1 MLTVLVP
8 ATTANLGAGFDC
20 FGMALSLY
28 GRFSF
33 EELPAGLHFEQV
45 DPAYCNENN
54 LAVRAYRSA
63 QRAMGLPESG
73 LFVRISS
80 DIPVSRG
87 LGSSAS
93 LIAAGI
99 FAANAAHKNALSM
112 QQMLDLASALEGHPD
127 NVAPALLGGLTV
139 SLYENGQALAIP
151 CPVSPRVHVCAL
163 VPDFEL
169 STQRA
174 RQALPDS
181 VLLRDAVFNISHA
194 AATLKAL
201 EYGDFALLLAS
212 LHDRLHQPY
221 RQSLIAE
228 FDAVQASAMQCG
240 AAACCISGAGPTV
253 LCLYE
258 QANFPARMAQAVQ
271 SLHHAWRVLPLEIAA
286 RGAHI
291 LPEESKN
298 EK

>member
-1 MLTVLVP
+1 MITVLVP

-33 EELPAGLHFEQV
+33 EELPSGLRFEQIEA
-45 DPAYCNENN
+45 AYCNKDN

-73 LFVRISS
+73 LFVRIAS

-93 LIAAGI
+93 LIVAGI
-99 FAANAAHKNALSM
+99 FAANAAHGNRLSM
-112 QQMLDLASALEGHPD
+112 QQMLNLASELEGHPD

-139 SLYENGQALAIP
+139 SLYENGQAIAIP

-174 RQALPDS
+174 RQALPAS
-181 VLLRDAVFNISHA
+181 VPLRDAVFNVSHA

-201 EYGDFALLLAS
+201 EYGDFSLIQAALS
-212 LHDRLHQPY
+212 DRLHQPY
-221 RQSLIAE
+221 RKALIAE
-228 FDAVQASAMQCG
+228 FDAVQALSMRCS
-240 AAACCISGAGPTV
+240 AAACCISGAGPTL

-258 QANFPARMAQAVQ
+258 QAEFPARIAQAVQ
-271 SLHHAWRVLPLEIAA
+271 ELRHAWRILPLAIAP

-291 LPEESKN
+291 LSEEHAK
-298 EK
+298 